1 VHDEGLVKAAVVLA
15 IGMLTTATGCVFVD
29 MHHWPAAMSNERVV
43 AVLVAPLVIGVLVG
57 VAVYR
62 ILDG

>member
-1 VHDEGLVKAAVVLA
+1 MMKGMVKAAVALA
-15 IGMLTTATGCVFVD
+15 IGMLSTATGCALVE

-43 AVLVAPLVIGVLVG
+43 AVLVAPLVLGVVVG
-57 VAVYR
+57 VVVYR